1 MISFLIPWNDGD
13 IFRERSY
20 KYNISYLTSFFPDAE
35 ICIGGDDGNVFN
47 RSKARN
53 NAFNKSSNE
62 IICILDADTI
72 VPPTSI
78 IEGVNLV
85 KSKNTWVIPYNDY
98 YNLTKEYSNYIIDN
112 IDVDDLDESNFKYD
126 FKILSWAGA
135 LILTREMYSRLGGY
149 DEEFEGWGWE
159 DVAFRIKLD
168 NEISKHIRCG
178 SYVAHLWHPRKDA
191 DFGNSFELKNRK
203 LFDRKYR
210 KKYGWKDERI

>member
-20 KYNISYLTSFFPDAE
+20 KYNISYLTSSFPDAE
-35 ICIGGDDGNVFN
+35 ICIGGDNGNVFN

-72 VPPTSI
+72 VPATSI
-78 IEGVNLV
+78 IEGINLV

-112 IDVDDLDESNFKYD
+112 IDAADLDESNFKYD